1 MSTAWRKSPIP
12 KIKFSRNAV
21 RTAGASPKTNGL
33 FRTQTR
39 RNRPEAKEFE
49 QKARMETLFPKKDN
63 PPPRHQSTRTEK
75 KLPRISQLGVSH
87 LPKIFQTVL
96 TQVDPRNVGSR
107 ASRSTSS
114 ILDIDLWHRGQ
125 KVGKYL
131 RGICQTKYQV
141 FRSWNGNVK
150 YVPNI
155 IDFG

>member
-1 MSTAWRKSPIP
+1 MGDE
-12 KIKFSRNAV
+12 AV
-21 RTAGASPKTNGL
+21 QTAGASPKTNGL

-39 RNRPEAKEFE
+39 RNRPEAKELE

-75 KLPRISQLGVSH
+75 KLPRISQLGVFH

-114 ILDIDLWHRGQ
+114 ILDIDL
-125 KVGKYL
+125 
-131 RGICQTKYQV
+131 
-141 FRSWNGNVK
+141 
-150 YVPNI
+150 
-155 IDFG
+155 